1 MGKIHPG
8 EARVRTNQW
17 AEMPEAEFLVVPP
30 SSRHVITVS
39 EPRSGSPGVTR
50 GAALCYNVD
59 FITVEC
65 VHACSVV
72 SDSWSPRDYSSP
84 CSSVLGTLSGKN
96 TRAVVFLPDPGI
108 EAASPALAG
117 GFVTT
122 EPPGMRVPS
131 KCYSPGVSVSKL
143 CLTLGDPTDCSML
156 GFPVFHYLLEF
167 AQTHIFWV
175 RDAI

>member
-1 MGKIHPG
+1 MMGKIHPG

-30 SSRHVITVS
+30 SSRHVIMVS

-72 SDSWSPRDYSSP
+72 SDS
-84 CSSVLGTLSGKN
+84 
-96 TRAVVFLPDPGI
+96 
-108 EAASPALAG
+108 
-117 GFVTT
+117 
-122 EPPGMRVPS
+122 
-131 KCYSPGVSVSKL
+131 
-143 CLTLGDPTDCSML
+143 
-156 GFPVFHYLLEF
+156 
-167 AQTHIFWV
+167 
-175 RDAI
+175 